1 MKCEVC
7 EASTSINWGSHS
19 VTLCEAHSDLVD
31 ELTQEKELV
40 RIPVQEEL
48 IAKGS
53 KEVSNKWKEF
63 LFLGFLLGAFLASY
77 KLFFIPD
84 VSVMAISAVVLSLM
98 ITGLIPMLG
107 YFIGLKLKG
116 PGLETKL
123 QNFLAGFVIWQSFNS
138 LEFLGLDAEKQ
149 WYFAYLFMFIISI
162 VVSWQPF
169 RKLKNTST

>member
-7 EASTSINWGSHS
+7 DASTSINWGSNS
-19 VTLCEAHSDLVD
+19 VTLCEAHSHLAN
-31 ELTQEKELV
+31 ELTQEKEIV
-40 RIPVQEEL
+40 RAPAQEVL
-48 IAKGS
+48 TSQGS
-53 KEVSNKWKEF
+53 RGVSNKWKEF
-63 LFLGFLLGAFLASY
+63 LFLGFLVGALLASY
-77 KLFFIPD
+77 RVFFIPD
-84 VSVMAISAVVLSLM
+84 VSVIAISAVFLSLVV
-98 ITGLIPMLG
+98 TGLIPILG

-123 QNFLAGFVIWQSFNS
+123 QNFLAGFIIWQSFNS

-149 WYFAYLFMFIISI
+149 WYFAYLFMFITSI